1 MKLLAGM
8 RVVDMADEKGELC
21 GRVLAD
27 LGAEVIRLE
36 PPSGAIS
43 RGLPPFANGGDA
55 SLYFA
60 VRNAGKRGA
69 VVDLGTEA
77 GVDRLHGLLE
87 GADLFVESTQPGTL
101 KRYGVD
107 AESLLAR
114 YPELVITSITD
125 FGQDGPYAEYQG
137 TDMVG
142 VAMGGM
148 MYRAGRAEKP
158 PVVVPGNLAYDVAG
172 VCGTFGSLL
181 GFWKRLHSG
190 RGQHIDVSVMDAVAG
205 LTDWGLPNYSLSP
218 GIAHR
223 TGAGIFTLY
232 RCADG
237 YMRMIVLIPRH
248 WRALLDW
255 LGRPEEL
262 LDPQY
267 DQFINRLMSMDKI
280 VPVLEDFFAD
290 KSKVDVAYEA
300 QRRGIPATP
309 LLRPSEVL
317 ENEHTVGRN
326 TFRTLAVAPG
336 IEARVPS
343 GFLTID
349 GERAGPITGPPELGE
364 LGDAGWST
372 GADRGAFE
380 SMLSAKREAGA
391 DHPLRGLRVI
401 DCGVG
406 AVGVEVGRF
415 FAEYGAEVIKIES
428 SDAPDFIRVIL
439 SSYMNP
445 AFLSSSR
452 SKQSFGV
459 DLAKEKG
466 RELVRQLLRDADV
479 FIENNGTGTMEKLG
493 LGADSL
499 HELNPRIV
507 TFSSQSVGS
516 YGPWKHWI
524 GYGPNTHPVSGLQY
538 LWNYPEDEESPA
550 GSTAVHPD
558 HFVGRLGAMT
568 ALAGLIHREV
578 AGRGSHHDAAQFEA
592 VICLLGDL
600 FAQESLSPGSVRPL
614 GNASTRGAPWGC
626 YPCEGDDEWCVINV
640 RSDSEWQR
648 LRKRIGDPDWATDAT
663 FETAEGRLA
672 NRERIDSGLAEWTRS
687 YGPRA
692 VMEALQ
698 AVGVP
703 AGIVAHP
710 AHHADDPQ
718 LRHRGYPKPVV
729 QPDYETIVVEG
740 PPFLG
745 SDLPDPIVEPAP
757 MLGQHTR
764 EVASRLLELSDSE
777 IEALIAEGVLEDP
790 PTEFKVL

>member
-1 MKLLAGM
+1 
-8 RVVDMADEKGELC
+8 
-21 GRVLAD
+21 
-27 LGAEVIRLE
+27 
-36 PPSGAIS
+36 
-43 RGLPPFANGGDA
+43 
-55 SLYFA
+55 
-60 VRNAGKRGA
+60 
-69 VVDLGTEA
+69 
-77 GVDRLHGLLE
+77 
-87 GADLFVESTQPGTL
+87 
-101 KRYGVD
+101 
-107 AESLLAR
+107 
-114 YPELVITSITD
+114 
-125 FGQDGPYAEYQG
+125 
-137 TDMVG
+137 
-142 VAMGGM
+142 
-148 MYRAGRAEKP
+148 
-158 PVVVPGNLAYDVAG
+158 
-172 VCGTFGSLL
+172 
-181 GFWKRLHSG
+181 
-190 RGQHIDVSVMDAVAG
+190 
-205 LTDWGLPNYSLSP
+205 
-218 GIAHR
+218 
-223 TGAGIFTLY
+223 
-232 RCADG
+232 
-237 YMRMIVLIPRH
+237 
-248 WRALLDW
+248 
-255 LGRPEEL
+255 
-262 LDPQY
+262 
-267 DQFINRLMSMDKI
+267 
-280 VPVLEDFFAD
+280 
-290 KSKVDVAYEA
+290 
-300 QRRGIPATP
+300 
-309 LLRPSEVL
+309 
-317 ENEHTVGRN
+317 
-326 TFRTLAVAPG
+326 
-336 IEARVPS
+336 
-343 GFLTID
+343 
-349 GERAGPITGPPELGE
+349 
-364 LGDAGWST
+364 
-372 GADRGAFE
+372 
-380 SMLSAKREAGA
+380 
-391 DHPLRGLRVI
+391 
-401 DCGVG
+401 
-406 AVGVEVGRF
+406 
-415 FAEYGAEVIKIES
+415 
-428 SDAPDFIRVIL
+428 
-439 SSYMNP
+439 
-445 AFLSSSR
+445 
-452 SKQSFGV
+452 
-459 DLAKEKG
+459 
-466 RELVRQLLRDADV
+466 
-479 FIENNGTGTMEKLG
+479 